1 MQPRPSQTLP
11 NVADSTAR
19 ARSSKAARL
28 SPAFEWVFGGL
39 QVLFSM
45 ALAAWLLTLPAAF
58 GVHYS
63 LLRPSAHNADAKA
76 VVQWLRTEH
85 RTRSLNLALR
95 DGKLTDKE
103 LRHFQDV
110 RQQFPWFG
118 RTALAAAALTALLIV
133 ATRPSR
139 EAFAAVQWRALW
151 IWAAL
156 LLFFGGTAVWDWKL
170 FFAWMH
176 QPFFGDRSW
185 RMPRNSYSLV
195 LFPASFWRFAA
206 AWVLLAP
213 GFTLL
218 AGWIALRPKRTSQQ
232 QLSAPQ

>member
-1 MQPRPSQTLP
+1 MEGPLSQSLA
-11 NVADSTAR
+11 NVANSTAWD
-19 ARSSKAARL
+19 RSSKTPSF
-28 SPAFEWVFGGL
+28 SPAFAWVFGGL

-58 GVHYS
+58 GVYYS
-63 LLRPSAHNADAKA
+63 LLRPSAHSADARA

-95 DGKLTDKE
+95 DGKLTDRE
-103 LRHFQDV
+103 LRHFVDV

-118 RTALAAAALTALLIV
+118 RTALAAVILAALWIAV
-133 ATRPSR
+133 ARPSR
-139 EAFAAVQWRALW
+139 GAFAAAQRRALW

-156 LLFFGGTAVWDWKL
+156 LLVLGGLAVWDWKL

-185 RMPRNSYSLV
+185 RMPRSSYSLV
-195 LFPASFWRFAA
+195 LFPASFWKFTAA
-206 AWVLLAP
+206 CVLLAP
-213 GFTLL
+213 GLTLL
-218 AGWIALRPKRTSQQ
+218 AGCLASRWRTSRQR
-232 QLSAPQ
+232 LSVRP

>member
-1 MQPRPSQTLP
+1 M
-11 NVADSTAR
+11 AHSTAWV
-19 ARSSKAARL
+19 RSSKAPRF
-28 SPAFEWVFGGL
+28 SPAFAWVLGGL

-45 ALAAWLLTLPAAF
+45 ALAAWLLTLPAFF
-58 GVHYS
+58 GVYYS
-63 LLRPSAHNADAKA
+63 LLRPSAHDADATA

-85 RTRSLNLALR
+85 RTRSLNLALS

-156 LLFFGGTAVWDWKL
+156 LLVLGGFAAWDWKL

-195 LFPASFWRFAA
+195 LFPASFWQVTAA
-206 AWVLLAP
+206 CVLLAP
-213 GFTLL
+213 GLTLL
-218 AGWIALRPKRTSQQ
+218 AGCLATRWRTSRQ
-232 QLSAPQ
+232 QLSVRP